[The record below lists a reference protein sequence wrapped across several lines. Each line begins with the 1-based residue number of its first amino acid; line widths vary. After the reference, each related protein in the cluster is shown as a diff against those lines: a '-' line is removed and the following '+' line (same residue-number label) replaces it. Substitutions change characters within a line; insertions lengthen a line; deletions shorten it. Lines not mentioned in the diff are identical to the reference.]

1 MAPNRSPLDG
11 LLLVDKPAGMTSA
24 GVVREVKRRLGGR
37 KVGHLGTLDPFAT
50 GLLPLAVGEGAKI
63 VAFLNQEHKAYRGT
77 IALGRATD
85 TLDLTGRTT
94 ETAPVPTLGAPLLDE
109 VARRFCGQIQQAP
122 PKFSALKRAGV
133 PLYELARRGIEV
145 DVEPR
150 PVRIES
156 LSLTATSGET
166 LEVSVCCSKG
176 TYVRALARDI
186 ARALGTV
193 GHLAS
198 LRRIA
203 FGPFSIEQATSI
215 EDVRLDAALPLLTPR
230 QALIGVREL
239 DADERLVAA
248 VRQGQQGGLAA
259 LACPAGP
266 EEIAKLVA
274 TGGDLIAVLGASG
287 RCWRILRVFAIPSPP

>member
-1 MAPNRSPLDG
+1 MALNRRQLDG

-24 GVVREVKRRLGGR
+24 GVVREVKGRLGGR

-50 GLLPLAVGEGAKI
+50 GLLPLAIGEGAK
-63 VAFLNQEHKAYRGT
+63 VVPFLNQQEKAYRGT
-77 IALGRATD
+77 IRLGRTTD
-85 TLDLTGRTT
+85 TLDVTGRTT
-94 ETAPVPTLGAPLLDE
+94 ETAAVPSISAALLDE
-109 VARRFCGQIQQAP
+109 VARRFCGQIEQEP
-122 PKFSALKRAGV
+122 PKFSALKRGGV
-133 PLYELARRGIEV
+133 PLYDLARRGIEV

-156 LSLTATSGET
+156 LSLTAVSAEA
-166 LEVSVCCSKG
+166 LEVSVRCSKG

-203 FGPFSIEQATSI
+203 FGAFSIEQASLI
-215 EDVRLDAALPLLTPR
+215 EEVRLDAALALLTPR

-239 DADERLVAA
+239 AADERLAEQVY
-248 VRQGQQGGLAA
+248 RGQQQGLAS
-259 LACPAGP
+259 LASPAGP
-266 EEIAKLVA
+266 EEIAKLVGA
-274 TGGDLIAVLGASG
+274 GGELIAVLGASG
-287 RCWRILRVFAIPSPP
+287 GCWKILRVFAVP